1 MRLRSPG
8 VLLVLLW
15 LANPLG
21 ARAQAAAPC
30 QTEARRIELAAGS
43 APAPELCISP
53 GVATTLLF
61 GQPLAEEAVALEGRE
76 RFRRVEAAGNLLVLV
91 PSEQL
96 QSGER
101 LQLRVRFAKGS
112 VPESAT
118 FMLGVHRGQAEHLV
132 EVSFPPPPADTC
144 QVELQSKQAQLQRC
158 LEERSHLPA
167 GSEGRDT
174 LAGLVA
180 AGLVNSKGLSVSELN
195 AQEFSFTPADTFNV
209 TRMTLYRSSRRLA
222 IEVELENLA
231 GEAPWVPE
239 GAALQGPPGEALE
252 ALTVL
257 QQAPRT
263 PGRGQMVWV
272 ELAVP
277 SERTHR
283 TFTLKLWDAGQA
295 RTLTLQGVK
304 LP

>member
-1 MRLRSPG
+1 MHLRSPG

-15 LANPLG
+15 LANPSV
-21 ARAQAAAPC
+21 ARAQAAVPC
-30 QTEARRIELAAGS
+30 QTEARRIELVAGS

-61 GQPLAEEAVALEGRE
+61 ERALVEEAVVLEGRE

-96 QSGER
+96 QPGER
-101 LQLRVRFAKGS
+101 LRLQVRFAKGA

-118 FMLGVHRGQAEHLV
+118 FVLGVHRGQAEHLV

-158 LEERSHLPA
+158 LEEHSQLSA
-167 GSEGRDT
+167 GGEGRNT
-174 LAGLVA
+174 LAGLIA
-180 AGLVNSKGLSVSELN
+180 ANLVNEKGLSISELS
-195 AQEFSFTPADTFNV
+195 AQELSFAPADTFNV
-209 TRMTLYRSSRRLA
+209 ARMTLYRSSKRLA
-222 IEVELENLA
+222 IELELENLN
-231 GEAPWVPE
+231 GDTPWVPE
-239 GAALQGPPGEALE
+239 GAALQGQPGEVLE
-252 ALTVL
+252 ALSVL
-257 QQAPRT
+257 HRAPRV
-263 PGRGQMVWV
+263 PGGGQLIWV
-272 ELAVP
+272 ELALP
-277 SERTHR
+277 SERAHR
-283 TFTLKLWDAGQA
+283 TFTLTLWNAGKA